1 MHRFSWVRSRVPARL
16 RSAPLA
22 LAIAAL
28 AAAAPATASATTPT
42 TPPPLTVL
50 TGAAAQGDGDL
61 FLTPAGDTSQYANGP
76 EILTPSGQEV
86 WFQPV
91 PAGETAA
98 DFRTQ
103 TLYGHPVLTYW
114 VGTGLGGLST
124 GTDYILNDRYQEV
137 ATVQAGNGLTTDGH
151 EFQITPWN
159 TALVLSYEPAV
170 ANLSSIGGPANQ
182 LVIDGV
188 VQEINILTGRVLFQ
202 WNSADH
208 VPYSES
214 QQPLPSSASTPWDWF
229 HVNAVHIGPG
239 GTLLVDARNTWTTYD
254 VGRRTGAILW
264 RLGGKASSF
273 RLVAGSGQSLDAAGE
288 IFAWQHDPEYLG
300 GDTFTLFDN
309 DSSGT
314 PEFPTSRSVTV
325 KLDVRTR
332 TATLVSSNAQPEG
345 LVAPSQGNAQTLS
358 NGDQLV
364 DWGSLPYLAEFSPSG
379 SLLFDAGWP
388 AGVNSYRGYLL
399 PWNPPS
405 SASAGG

>member
-1 MHRFSWVRSRVPARL
+1 
-16 RSAPLA
+16 
-22 LAIAAL
+22 
-28 AAAAPATASATTPT
+28 
-42 TPPPLTVL
+42 VL

-61 FLTPAGDTSQYANGP
+61 FLTPAGDTTQYANGP

-91 PAGETAA
+91 PPGETAA

-114 VGTGLGGLST
+114 AGTGLGGLST
-124 GTDYILNDRYQEV
+124 GTDYILNDRYQQV

-182 LVIDGV
+182 LVVDGV

-214 QQPLPSSASTPWDWF
+214 EQPLPSSASTPWDWF
-229 HVNAVHIGPG
+229 HVNAVHVGPG

-254 VGRRTGAILW
+254 VSHHTGAVLW
-264 RLGGKASSF
+264 QLGGKASSF
-273 RLVAGSGQSLDAAGE
+273 QLVAGSGQSLDAAVR
-288 IFAWQHDPEYLG
+288 
-300 GDTFTLFDN
+300 
-309 DSSGT
+309 SSPGST
-314 PEFPTSRSVTV
+314 IPSISAATRSPCSTTSPPARRS
-325 KLDVRTR
+325 
-332 TATLVSSNAQPEG
+332 SSPA
-345 LVAPSQGNAQTLS
+345 AP
-358 NGDQLV
+358 
-364 DWGSLPYLAEFSPSG
+364 
-379 SLLFDAGWP
+379 
-388 AGVNSYRGYLL
+388 
-399 PWNPPS
+399 
-405 SASAGG
+405 